1 MAPTKKQLLQ
11 DECKGLG
18 LSSTGRV
25 AQLTKH
31 IDNQKKSKQISSKD
45 EEDPMCDAILVT
57 QSMLGDKDDMKIQA
71 KAAYEQELEK
81 EELEVGHVRG
91 EVYVGNR
98 RGVGLAGM
106 KAKLDLLET
115 QVKNHEIWA
124 KDHESRAK
132 DLESDAKELRAR
144 VATLSLAAQDYK
156 RVRQRFI
163 STFKR
168 IKLPDQME
176 ESDYD
181 IIRNGN
187 SIAHGGDAAVDA
199 WLYEG
204 IGGRKDIYAFQQLYR
219 LHPSEETLKILD
231 IHAEVQ
237 AHNQKTGTNE
247 FYQKFAAFILAFQK
261 SNLNM
266 AYLIDK
272 AANATRAAYGA
283 LLNCPRY
290 RNGE

>member
-11 DECKGLG
+11 VECRDLG
-18 LSSTGRV
+18 LSSTGTV
-25 AQLTKH
+25 AQLTER

-45 EEDPMCDAILVT
+45 KDDPMCDAILVT
-57 QSMLGDKDDMKIQA
+57 QSMLGDEDYMKIQA
-71 KAAYEQELEK
+71 KAAFEQELEK
-81 EELEVGHVRG
+81 EDLEVGHVRE

-98 RGVGLAGM
+98 RGLDLAGM

-115 QVKNHEIWA
+115 EV
-124 KDHESRAK
+124 K
-132 DLESDAKELRAR
+132 DLKSDAKELRAR

-156 RVRQRFI
+156 WVRPRFI
-163 STFKR
+163 STFKQ

-181 IIRNGN
+181 VIRNSN
-187 SIAHGGDAAVDA
+187 SIAHGVDAAVDA

-204 IGGRKDIYAFQQLYR
+204 IGGRKDIYAFQQLYG
-219 LHPSEETLKILD
+219 LHLSDVRMIKHQETLKILD
-231 IHAEVQ
+231 IHAEVR

-261 SNLNM
+261 SNLNTD
-266 AYLIDK
+266 YLIDD

-283 LLNCPRY
+283 LLKCSRY
-290 RNGE
+290 RDGE